1 MKQPIAY
8 SYVRFSSPEQAKGD
22 SFRRQ
27 TEQARL
33 YCERN
38 NLQLADFTLKDL
50 GLSAYHG
57 NHIKDGALGEFI
69 EAVKSG
75 KIPQGSYLLVESMD
89 RLSREKISIAQAR
102 FLSLLEL
109 GINVVV
115 LKGERIYTAESAN
128 DLGQIIYSLIEMS
141 VAHEESEKKSMRL
154 SAAQANKRKQARENK
169 TPTGYRPPD
178 WITTVKD
185 TDSGSL
191 RYEPIPERV
200 DVVRRIYHLNNSGMG
215 AIAIARLLNAEQI
228 PPWGRSKTG
237 WQTSYIKKIL
247 KARTVLGE
255 YHPHKTEH
263 GKRVPDGEPIAGF
276 YPAIVDPKTF
286 RLAQLTMTGR
296 DKRPGGIR
304 KNRVNNLFTGLVKC
318 KHCGNTM
325 HFVDKGR
332 PPKGGQYLLCSLA
345 KTGAT
350 HNGVSCKRAS
360 IRYQET
366 EDAILTIAATLNLK
380 METPSNKGEV
390 ERLQSQLSEVHA
402 DLGTAEEAIVR
413 ITNAIAE
420 LPDSSGLIAKLE
432 ELEQQ
437 KREKKSEYQA
447 IEKRIDEL
455 DLIPRASNVWND
467 LQQTL
472 KTFREDAADRTKVEL
487 RTKINSQLVNC
498 IDRIEFDNHA
508 KEVSIRID
516 GERSVF
522 IRFDDKMRGYTVQ
535 PSWDNREFLPH
546 TFMVKCAI
554 GKTLKQD
561 TKYKIST

>member
-69 EAVKSG
+69 EAVKNG
-75 KIPQGSYLLVESMD
+75 KISQGSYLLVESMD

-102 FLSLLEL
+102 FLNLLEL

-185 TDSGSL
+185 SESGQL
-191 RYEPIPERV
+191 RYEPIPKRV
-200 DVVRRIYHLNNSGMG
+200 DVVRRIYNLNNSGMG

-255 YHPHKTEH
+255 YHPHKTEN
-263 GKRVPDGEPIAGF
+263 GKRVPDGEPISGF
-276 YPAIVDPKTF
+276 YPAVVDPNTF
-286 RLAQLTMTGR
+286 KLAQLTMTAR
-296 DKRPGGIR
+296 DNRSGGIR
-304 KNRVNNLFTGLVKC
+304 KNRVNNLFTGLAKC

-332 PPKGGQYLLCSLA
+332 LPKGGEYLLCSLA

-350 HNGVSCKRAS
+350 NKDGISCKRAS
-360 IRYQET
+360 IRYQVA

-380 METPSNKGEV
+380 METPSNKREV
-390 ERLQSQLSEVHA
+390 EILREQLSKVNA
-402 DLGTAEEAIVR
+402 DLGTAESAIGR
-413 ITNAIAE
+413 ITSAIAE
-420 LPDSSGLIAKLE
+420 LPDSSGLISKLA

-437 KREKKSEYQA
+437 KRDKKSEYKA
-447 IEKRIDEL
+447 LEKRIDEL
-455 DLIPRASNVWND
+455 ELTPQSSSVWKELKN
-467 LQQTL
+467 TL
-472 KTFREDAADRTKVEL
+472 RTLRVEAADRNKVEL

-498 IDRIEFDNHA
+498 IDLIEFDNFA
-508 KEVSIRID
+508 KVITVHID
-516 GERSVF
+516 KNRSVD
-522 IRFDDKMRGYTVQ
+522 IRFEEKMKGYTVK
-535 PSWDNREFLPH
+535 PSWGTREFLPN
-546 TFMVKCAI
+546 TFVIKC
-554 GKTLKQD
+554 
-561 TKYKIST
+561 ISGSFEKRAND